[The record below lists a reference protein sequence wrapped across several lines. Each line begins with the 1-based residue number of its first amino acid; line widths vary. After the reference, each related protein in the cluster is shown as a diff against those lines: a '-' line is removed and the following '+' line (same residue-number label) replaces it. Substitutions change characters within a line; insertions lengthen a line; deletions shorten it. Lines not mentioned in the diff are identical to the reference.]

1 MGITDTI
8 VIIAF
13 SLLIILIGLSFSKKG
28 GGDMV
33 SFFAAGGAV
42 PWWINSLSLFMG
54 FVSAST
60 FVVWGSIAYSSGWVA
75 ITIQWAMSVA
85 GVVTGLLIAPKWHKT
100 KSLTAAE
107 YICNRLGVKTQKTYS
122 YIYLGIM
129 VFLKGVC
136 LYAVAIIMQVTTGIS
151 LYWVIGVL
159 GIIII
164 LYTTYGGL
172 WAVVVTD
179 VLQFIIL
186 IAAGL
191 ILLPLSFEKV
201 GGIDGFVTAINAQQL
216 TGFFSL
222 SNDKYTISFLLGFL
236 FYNIFYLGG
245 QWSFIQRF
253 TSVSSPKEAK
263 KVPILFGIFYIFTP
277 VIWMLPPMLY
287 RAIKPIADNIDPT
300 ALILQSEQAY
310 MQMAQTVLPA
320 GMLGL
325 ITISLIFATNSSVQ
339 GFLNISSGVIT
350 NDLYKAIYP
359 NSNEKTLMRV
369 ARIATLFVGIVV
381 IGMGMLIPFM
391 GGATNVIL
399 SVASITGGAMYLPV
413 MWTLFSK
420 RQYSKTV
427 LGATITS
434 LIISLGYKFLLPA
447 ITGESL
453 STTTSMVMGVI
464 VPVSIMVILEVWLWI
479 TKKPALE
486 YEQYQHYLSL
496 KTDAVAAAP
505 DNSDE
510 SDTENQ
516 FGKRMIGIGILVTA
530 IIIGILGIISPAG
543 RVYVVST
550 SLVLIALGS
559 MIFFSTIKKK

>member
-1 MGITDTI
+1 MGLIDTV

-13 SLLIILIGLSFSKKG
+13 SLLIILIGLSFSKRSS
-28 GGDMV
+28 GDML

-85 GVVTGLLIAPKWHKT
+85 GVVTGILIAPKWHKT

-107 YICNRLGVKTQKTYS
+107 YIFHRLGARTQKTYS

-136 LYAVAIIMQVTTGIS
+136 LYAVAIILQVTTGIS
-151 LYWVIGVL
+151 LYWWVGLL
-159 GIIII
+159 GIIVIF
-164 LYTTYGGL
+164 YTTFGGL

-186 IAAGL
+186 ISAGL
-191 ILLPLSFEKV
+191 ILLPLSFNKV
-201 GGIDGFVTAINAQQL
+201 GGIEGFTAAINTQHL
-216 TGFFSL
+216 PDFFSL
-222 SNDKYTISFLLGFL
+222 SNSKYTISFLLGFL

-245 QWSFIQRF
+245 QWSFVQRY
-253 TSVSSPKEAK
+253 TSVTSPKEAK
-263 KVPILFGIFYIFTP
+263 KVPMLFGLFYVFAP

-287 RAIKPIADNIDPT
+287 RAIKPIPVNIDP
-300 ALILQSEQAY
+300 AELVKLSEQAY

-339 GFLNISSGVIT
+339 GFLNISAGVIT
-350 NDLYKAIYP
+350 NDLFKAIYP
-359 NSNEKTLMRV
+359 NSTEKTLMR
-369 ARIATLFVGIVV
+369 IAHLATFFVGLVV
-381 IGMGMLIPFM
+381 IGMGMLIPLM

-413 MWTLFSK
+413 IWTLFSK

-427 LGATITS
+427 LGATIAS
-434 LIISLGYKFLLPA
+434 LIISLGYKFILPV

-453 STTTSMVMGVI
+453 STATSMVMGVV
-464 VPVSIMVILEVWLWI
+464 VPVSIITIIEIWLWI
-479 TKKPALE
+479 TKKQTVE
-486 YEQYQHYLSL
+486 YDIYQVYLSG
-496 KTDAVAAAP
+496 KTDIAAAEP
-505 DNSDE
+505 DITAE
-510 SDTENQ
+510 SESENQ
-516 FGKRMIGIGILVTA
+516 FGKRMIGIGILVTGS
-530 IIIGILGIISPAG
+530 IIGILGIISPAG
-543 RVYVVST
+543 RVYVTCT
-550 SLVLIALGS
+550 SLVLLVIGAK
-559 MIFFSTIKKK
+559 IFFSSIRK